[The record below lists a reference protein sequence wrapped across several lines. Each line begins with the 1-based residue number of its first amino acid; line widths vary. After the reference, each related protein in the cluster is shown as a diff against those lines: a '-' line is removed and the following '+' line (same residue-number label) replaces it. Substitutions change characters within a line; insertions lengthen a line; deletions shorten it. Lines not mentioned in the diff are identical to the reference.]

1 MSLRDKLKVEI
12 TPGRVSLQPNR
23 RLASSLI
30 WYAGI
35 TAAVAIFLAILYVR
49 MGEPGRVVCF
59 ALMIYFV
66 GHGLVDY
73 VFRFNVRYEFDR
85 ETNAVYKEN
94 PPFGRKRL
102 MALDEMVIF
111 TRSGSGEWHY
121 AMGKKKQQFVKNY
134 KISPAFGG
142 GKAQEQRATEFE
154 ETILNPIVALV
165 PAPL

>member
-1 MSLRDKLKVEI
+1 MGLKDKLNVVI
-12 TPGRVSLQPNR
+12 SPGRISLQPNR
-23 RLASSLI
+23 RLVSSLA

-35 TAAVAIFLAILYVR
+35 IAVVAIFLAIFYVR
-49 MGEPGRVVCF
+49 IGEAGRIVCY

-73 VFRFNVRYEFDR
+73 MFRFNVRYEFDR

-102 MALDEMVIF
+102 MALDEIVIF
-111 TRSGSGEWHY
+111 TRSSSGEWHY
-121 AMGKKKQQFVKNY
+121 AMGKKKQHLIRSY
-134 KISPAFGG
+134 KVSPAFGG
-142 GKAQEQRATEFE
+142 GKAQEQLAAEFE
-154 ETILNPIVALV
+154 ETILHPIMALV